1 MHADLPPLCIQLL
14 SVYLQHFCTCSGMY
28 HHTHAATNMTMQSSP
43 SQEDCIHVCVNRF
56 PAIKHSLPCP
66 KCTADCLECPVQV
79 QNTTRLCIVRDLTEH
94 DVVSRIMRK
103 ENYLIGMLN
112 KGVLAL
118 HVGTPC
124 LGLRKKFMLTKTL
137 EWNLHWCLLD
147 CMFGE
152 DFRLKPAFL
161 EDAPALQR
169 RFRSPALISQKSPC
183 SMPAPRNAF
192 MHLLECRPHC
202 WH

>member
-1 MHADLPPLCIQLL
+1 M
-14 SVYLQHFCTCSGMY
+14 
-28 HHTHAATNMTMQSSP
+28 
-43 SQEDCIHVCVNRF
+43 
-56 PAIKHSLPCP
+56 
-66 KCTADCLECPVQV
+66 
-79 QNTTRLCIVRDLTEH
+79 RDLTEH

-161 EDAPALQR
+161 QDAQALQR
-169 RFRSPALISQKSPC
+169 RFRFGLHIGSGEIGAGKRWGGALRALTIIGSSIVCITIWQ
-183 SMPAPRNAF
+183 AP
-192 MHLLECRPHC
+192 LLSVSSAQAVH
-202 WH
+202 

>member
-1 MHADLPPLCIQLL
+1 ML
-14 SVYLQHFCTCSGMY
+14 
-28 HHTHAATNMTMQSSP
+28 
-43 SQEDCIHVCVNRF
+43 
-56 PAIKHSLPCP
+56 
-66 KCTADCLECPVQV
+66 QV

-124 LGLRKKFMLTKTL
+124 FGLRKRFMLTKTL

-161 EDAPALQR
+161 QDAKALQK
-169 RFRSPALISQKSPC
+169 RFRCDATLCSGRFDALAAQWWG
-183 SMPAPRNAF
+183 AGF
-192 MHLLECRPHC
+192 RPQC
-202 WH
+202 IV

>member
-1 MHADLPPLCIQLL
+1 MYAHKPLCVLL
-14 SVYLQHFCTCSGMY
+14 
-28 HHTHAATNMTMQSSP
+28 
-43 SQEDCIHVCVNRF
+43 
-56 PAIKHSLPCP
+56 
-66 KCTADCLECPVQV
+66 QV

-124 LGLRKKFMLTKTL
+124 FGLRKKFMLTKTL

-161 EDAPALQR
+161 QDAKALQR
-169 RFRSPALISQKSPC
+169 RFR
-183 SMPAPRNAF
+183 
-192 MHLLECRPHC
+192 
-202 WH
+202 

>member
-1 MHADLPPLCIQLL
+1 VCAVSVCLQACVCLL
-14 SVYLQHFCTCSGMY
+14 
-28 HHTHAATNMTMQSSP
+28 
-43 SQEDCIHVCVNRF
+43 
-56 PAIKHSLPCP
+56 
-66 KCTADCLECPVQV
+66 QV

-124 LGLRKKFMLTKTL
+124 FGLRKKFMLTKTL

-161 EDAPALQR
+161 QDAKALQR
-169 RFRSPALISQKSPC
+169 RFR
-183 SMPAPRNAF
+183 
-192 MHLLECRPHC
+192 
-202 WH
+202 

>member
-1 MHADLPPLCIQLL
+1 MAFNYAISAWSDTASGRVTETCPSKFCNSTATVLPSCSQVCTKSFPPVCRLL
-14 SVYLQHFCTCSGMY
+14 
-28 HHTHAATNMTMQSSP
+28 
-43 SQEDCIHVCVNRF
+43 
-56 PAIKHSLPCP
+56 
-66 KCTADCLECPVQV
+66 QV
-79 QNTTRLCIVRDLTEH
+79 QNTTRLCVVRDLTEH

-161 EDAPALQR
+161 NDARALQR
-169 RFRSPALISQKSPC
+169 RFRLACTPLCFLGSLE
-183 SMPAPRNAF
+183 AP
-192 MHLLECRPHC
+192 
-202 WH
+202 

>member
-1 MHADLPPLCIQLL
+1 M
-14 SVYLQHFCTCSGMY
+14 
-28 HHTHAATNMTMQSSP
+28 
-43 SQEDCIHVCVNRF
+43 
-56 PAIKHSLPCP
+56 
-66 KCTADCLECPVQV
+66 
-79 QNTTRLCIVRDLTEH
+79 QNTTRLCIVRDLTQH

-118 HVGTPC
+118 HVTTPC
-124 LGLRKKFMLTKTL
+124 FGLRKKFMLTKTL

-161 EDAPALQR
+161 EDAKALQR
-169 RFRSPALISQKSPC
+169 RFRCVSLSLSLPVRHPSHVQP
-183 SMPAPRNAF
+183 
-192 MHLLECRPHC
+192 
-202 WH
+202 

>member
-1 MHADLPPLCIQLL
+1 MHAVRRLL
-14 SVYLQHFCTCSGMY
+14 
-28 HHTHAATNMTMQSSP
+28 
-43 SQEDCIHVCVNRF
+43 
-56 PAIKHSLPCP
+56 
-66 KCTADCLECPVQV
+66 QV

-161 EDAPALQR
+161 QDARALQR
-169 RFRSPALISQKSPC
+169 RFRYALHVRDTAGPGGG
-183 SMPAPRNAF
+183 
-192 MHLLECRPHC
+192 
-202 WH
+202 

>member
-1 MHADLPPLCIQLL
+1 M
-14 SVYLQHFCTCSGMY
+14 
-28 HHTHAATNMTMQSSP
+28 
-43 SQEDCIHVCVNRF
+43 
-56 PAIKHSLPCP
+56 
-66 KCTADCLECPVQV
+66 
-79 QNTTRLCIVRDLTEH
+79 RDLTEH

-161 EDAPALQR
+161 EDAKALQR
-169 RFRSPALISQKSPC
+169 RFR
-183 SMPAPRNAF
+183 
-192 MHLLECRPHC
+192 
-202 WH
+202 

>member
-1 MHADLPPLCIQLL
+1 MLL
-14 SVYLQHFCTCSGMY
+14 L
-28 HHTHAATNMTMQSSP
+28 
-43 SQEDCIHVCVNRF
+43 
-56 PAIKHSLPCP
+56 
-66 KCTADCLECPVQV
+66 QV

-118 HVGTPC
+118 HVSTPC
-124 LGLRKKFMLTKTL
+124 FGLRKRFMLTKTL

-161 EDAPALQR
+161 EDAKALQK
-169 RFRSPALISQKSPC
+169 RFRCCAFLHVAAVRDKIATSLLVCQQS
-183 SMPAPRNAF
+183 APTLSTQCTAA
-192 MHLLECRPHC
+192 
-202 WH
+202 

>member
-1 MHADLPPLCIQLL
+1 M
-14 SVYLQHFCTCSGMY
+14 
-28 HHTHAATNMTMQSSP
+28 
-43 SQEDCIHVCVNRF
+43 
-56 PAIKHSLPCP
+56 
-66 KCTADCLECPVQV
+66 QV

-161 EDAPALQR
+161 QDAPALQR
-169 RFRSPALISQKSPC
+169 RFRSALHVKCVAGLQGRGGGKGQRVFSFGVYIAVSPSNEGRQPC
-183 SMPAPRNAF
+183 GKC
-192 MHLLECRPHC
+192 LLCNLC
-202 WH
+202 IDQA